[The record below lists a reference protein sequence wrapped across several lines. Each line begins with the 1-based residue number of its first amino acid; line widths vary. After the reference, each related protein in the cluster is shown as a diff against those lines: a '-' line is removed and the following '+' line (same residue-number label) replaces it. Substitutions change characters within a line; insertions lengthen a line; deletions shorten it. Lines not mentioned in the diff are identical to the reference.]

1 MNLDFKVFRANEDN
15 KIFEI
20 SKNKTN
26 EFIVVAEE
34 GEYYRVHQLDEQGGF
49 NLVKGLNIVELALYI
64 EKDDLKVVGDG
75 ISTEYIEIDIPKEY
89 LNMDIIEEI
98 QRLND

>member
-1 MNLDFKVFRANEDN
+1 MILEFKVFKANEDN
-15 KIFEI
+15 HIFEI

-49 NLVKGLNIVELALYI
+49 SLVQGLSIVELAFYI
-64 EKDDLKVVGDG
+64 KKKDLKLSDNG
-75 ISTEYIEIDIPKEY
+75 ISYEVIEVDVPKEY
-89 LNMDIIEEI
+89 LNMDIVEEI
-98 QRLND
+98 QRLNN